1 MSLLSIKNI
10 YKSYDNTP
18 ILKNVSLNINKGEVI
33 TIIGQSGSGK
43 TTLLRCLNLLAEPDS
58 GHIYF
63 LNDDLTDPN
72 TNINEMRQQ
81 MGMVFQSF
89 NLFSNLNVIENCML
103 ALTEVLKMDKKQAE
117 ERAVKY
123 LTKVGMQNFIHK
135 SPHTLSGGQQQRVAI
150 ARALC
155 MEPQLMLFDEPTSA
169 LDPLLVDEVLNVIKD
184 LAIEGMTMVIV
195 THEMSFAYEISNRI
209 IFMDE
214 GEIVEEGSPDQIFKV
229 STNPKTRK
237 FIDNFLRKQIIL

>member
-1 MSLLSIKNI
+1 MSLLSVQNVS
-10 YKSYDNTP
+10 KSYDDTP
-18 ILKNVSLNINKGEVI
+18 ILKNVSLDINKGEVI

-63 LNDDLTDPN
+63 LYDDLTDS
-72 TNINEMRQQ
+72 TTDINKMRQQ

-89 NLFSNLNVIENCML
+89 NLFSNLSVIENCML

-135 SPHTLSGGQQQRVAI
+135 SPQTLSGGQQQRVAI

-169 LDPLLVDEVLNVIKD
+169 LDPLLVDEVLGVIKD
-184 LAIEGMTMVIV
+184 LAKEGMTMVIV

-214 GEIVEEGSPDQIFKV
+214 GEIVEEGSPSQLFKN

-237 FIDNFLRKQIIL
+237 FIDNFLKKQIIL

>member
-1 MSLLSIKNI
+1 MSLLSVRNI
-10 YKSYDNTP
+10 NKAYDKTP
-18 ILKNVSLNINKGEVI
+18 ILKNVSLDIYKGEVI

-43 TTLLRCLNLLAEPDS
+43 TTLLRCLNLLAEPDD

-63 LNDDLTDPN
+63 LNNDITNPHTD
-72 TNINEMRQQ
+72 INKMRMQ

-89 NLFSNLNVIENCML
+89 NLFSNLSVIENCML
-103 ALTEVLKMDKKQAE
+103 ALTEVLKMDKQQAE

-135 SPHTLSGGQQQRVAI
+135 SPQTLSGGQQQRVAI

-169 LDPLLVDEVLNVIKD
+169 LDPLLVDEVLGVIKD
-184 LAIEGMTMVIV
+184 LAKEGMTMVIV

-214 GEIVEEGSPDQIFKV
+214 GEIVEEGSPSQLFKN

-237 FIDNFLRKQIIL
+237 FIDNFLKKQIIL

>member
-1 MSLLSIKNI
+1 MSLLSVQNVS
-10 YKSYDNTP
+10 KSYDDTP
-18 ILKNVSLNINKGEVI
+18 ILKNVSLDINKGEVI

-63 LNDDLTDPN
+63 LYDDLTDS
-72 TNINEMRQQ
+72 TTDINKMRQQ

-89 NLFSNLNVIENCML
+89 NLFSNLSVIENCML

-184 LAIEGMTMVIV
+184 LAKEGMTMVIV

-209 IFMDE
+209 ILMDE
-214 GEIVEEGSPDQIFKV
+214 GEIVEEGSPEQIFKT
-229 STNPKTRK
+229 SQNPKTRN
-237 FIDNFLRKQIIL
+237 FIGNFLKKQIKI

>member
-1 MSLLSIKNI
+1 MSLLSVQNVS
-10 YKSYDNTP
+10 KSYDDTP
-18 ILKNVSLNINKGEVI
+18 ILKNVSLDINKGEVI

-63 LNDDLTDPN
+63 LYDDLTDS
-72 TNINEMRQQ
+72 TTDINKMRQQ

-89 NLFSNLNVIENCML
+89 NLFSNLSVIENCML
-103 ALTEVLKMDKKQAE
+103 ALTEVLKLDKKQAE

-135 SPHTLSGGQQQRVAI
+135 SPQTLSGGQQQRVAI

-184 LAIEGMTMVIV
+184 LAKEGMTMVIV

-209 IFMDE
+209 ILMDE
-214 GEIVEEGSPDQIFKV
+214 GEIVEEGSPEQIFKTSV
-229 STNPKTRK
+229 NTKTRN
-237 FIDNFLRKQIIL
+237 FIGNFLKKQIKL

>member
-103 ALTEVLKMDKKQAE
+103 ALTEVLKLDKKQAE

>member
-1 MSLLSIKNI
+1 MSLLSVQNVS
-10 YKSYDNTP
+10 KSYDDTP
-18 ILKNVSLNINKGEVI
+18 ILKNVSLDINKGEVI

-63 LNDDLTDPN
+63 LYDDLTDS
-72 TNINEMRQQ
+72 TTDINKMRQQ

-89 NLFSNLNVIENCML
+89 NLFSNLSVIENCML

-135 SPHTLSGGQQQRVAI
+135 SPQTLSGGQQQRVAI

-184 LAIEGMTMVIV
+184 LAKEGMTMVIV

-209 IFMDE
+209 ILMDE
-214 GEIVEEGSPDQIFKV
+214 GEIVEEGSPEQIFKT
-229 STNPKTRK
+229 STNPKTRN
-237 FIDNFLRKQIIL
+237 FIGNFLKKQIKL

>member
-1 MSLLSIKNI
+1 MSLLSVQNVS
-10 YKSYDNTP
+10 KSYDDTP
-18 ILKNVSLNINKGEVI
+18 ILKNVSLDINKGEVI

-63 LNDDLTDPN
+63 LNDDLTDP
-72 TNINEMRQQ
+72 TTDINKMRQQ

-89 NLFSNLNVIENCML
+89 NLFSNLSVIENCML

-135 SPHTLSGGQQQRVAI
+135 SPQTLSGGQQQRVAI

-184 LAIEGMTMVIV
+184 LAKEGMTMVIV

-209 IFMDE
+209 ILMDE
-214 GEIVEEGSPDQIFKV
+214 GEIVEEGSPEQIFKT
-229 STNPKTRK
+229 STNPKTRN
-237 FIDNFLRKQIIL
+237 FIGNFLKKQIKL

>member
-1 MSLLSIKNI
+1 MSLLSVQNVS
-10 YKSYDNTP
+10 KSYDDTP

-63 LNDDLTDPN
+63 LYDDLTDS
-72 TNINEMRQQ
+72 TTDINKMRQQ

-89 NLFSNLNVIENCML
+89 NLFSNLSVIENCML

-135 SPHTLSGGQQQRVAI
+135 SPQTLSGGQQQRVAI

-184 LAIEGMTMVIV
+184 LAKEGMTMVIV

-209 IFMDE
+209 ILMDE
-214 GEIVEEGSPDQIFKV
+214 GEIVEEGSPEQIFKT
-229 STNPKTRK
+229 STNPKTRN
-237 FIDNFLRKQIIL
+237 FIGNFLKKQIKL